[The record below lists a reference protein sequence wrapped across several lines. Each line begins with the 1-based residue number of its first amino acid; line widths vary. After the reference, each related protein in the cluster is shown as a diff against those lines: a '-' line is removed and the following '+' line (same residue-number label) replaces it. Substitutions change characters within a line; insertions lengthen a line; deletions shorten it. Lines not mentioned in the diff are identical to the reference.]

1 MTLKPALVM
10 YGLSEKRR
18 AYTKLKM
25 SDLSPSV
32 TPALQGE
39 TSFLTFNTVDYFY
52 LFLYT
57 IFMSYT

>member
-1 MTLKPALVM
+1 M